1 MKFEGIGIGASDFR
15 NLRMRKNYFVD
26 ISLYI
31 KDVIDSQSKVIIVT
45 RPRRFGKRRGIKK

>member
-1 MKFEGIGIGASDFR
+1 MEFEGIGIGASDFR